1 MELQI
6 IRHKDTS
13 DYFRDFF
20 PPDTAA
26 AYSYQLQ
33 RMFESGA
40 AKEGDYFLVKDEGKS
55 YLQAEIYR
63 NNTRRIWEKTPIID
77 PKDAPD
83 EKKNYEAIKLI
94 FDFLKSDEYYFSPS
108 DRLEIIVKENTDFSE
123 IMKSLSDEFGYKKI
137 EEYQEYRIKLTGN
150 INPEVP
156 EPVSIVPFKDLEPE
170 ERFRIVS
177 ENSAITKYLE
187 HADPALQYQDFLDD
201 GYFSE
206 QLWEL
211 IYVNNGLSGF
221 VMPSFTSGLKNRIK
235 LLNYSIINNVYIKEI
250 SKAIVGRVVRI
261 SADQNVS
268 DLEFIVKGVDNFIYE
283 EIISLGGIKT
293 GTFIRYIQN

>member
-77 PKDAPD
+77 PKDARMR
-83 EKKNYEAIKLI
+83 K
-94 FDFLKSDEYYFSPS
+94 
-108 DRLEIIVKENTDFSE
+108 
-123 IMKSLSDEFGYKKI
+123 
-137 EEYQEYRIKLTGN
+137 RIT
-150 INPEVP
+150 
-156 EPVSIVPFKDLEPE
+156 
-170 ERFRIVS
+170 
-177 ENSAITKYLE
+177 
-187 HADPALQYQDFLDD
+187 
-201 GYFSE
+201 
-206 QLWEL
+206 
-211 IYVNNGLSGF
+211 
-221 VMPSFTSGLKNRIK
+221 K
-235 LLNYSIINNVYIKEI
+235 LLNSFLIF
-250 SKAIVGRVVRI
+250 SKVMNTT
-261 SADQNVS
+261 SAR
-268 DLEFIVKGVDNFIYE
+268 L
-283 EIISLGGIKT
+283 T
-293 GTFIRYIQN
+293 GWR